1 MTDNVQSS
9 ERKYDV
15 SEVTGHS
22 EHTRFS
28 RIVSA
33 QPFWVFIALLV
44 IGGVMA
50 TISDTFLSDR
60 NIFTTTRNFAFM
72 GIIALGMTTVI
83 ITAGI
88 DLSVGSVMGLSG
100 ITVGIVMTA
109 GYPIWLGLAACLGI
123 ALLAGFING
132 VLIAYLRLSPFVVT
146 LGMLAI
152 ARSMAL
158 VLSNNRMFYQFGPDQ
173 PLLFWIGGGSTL
185 GVANP
190 VWVLIVMTAIFMWLY
205 SHSTWGRYVFAI
217 GGNPVAAKRNGV
229 PVERVLVSVYMVSS
243 LTAGIAAFLM
253 VGWLGSVT
261 NALGQ
266 TYELQVIAASVIG
279 GANLMG
285 GVGYALGA
293 PIGAALVEV
302 IRNSL
307 LLAGVDPYWQGTFLG
322 AFIILAVLLERLRGS
337 RAG

>member
-1 MTDNVQSS
+1 MTDNTQARG
-9 ERKYDV
+9 RKYDV

-22 EHTRFS
+22 EHTWHS
-28 RIVSA
+28 KIIGT
-33 QPFWVFIALLV
+33 QPFWVLIALLI
-44 IGGVMA
+44 IGVVMA
-50 TISDTFLSDR
+50 TISDTFLSER

-100 ITVGIVMTA
+100 IMVGIVMGA
-109 GYPIWLGLAACLGI
+109 GYPIWLGLAACLAM

-158 VLSNNRMFYQFGPDQ
+158 VFSNNRMFYQFGPDQ
-173 PLLFWIGGGSTL
+173 ALLYWVGGGQTL

-205 SHSTWGRYVFAI
+205 SYSTWGRYVFAI
-217 GGNPVAAKRNGV
+217 GGNAVAAKRNGI
-229 PVERVLVSVYMVSS
+229 PVERVLVSVYMVCS

-266 TYELQVIAASVIG
+266 TYELQVIAATVIG

-285 GVGYALGA
+285 GIGYAIGA

-307 LLAGVDPYWQGTFLG
+307 LLAGVDPYWQGAFLG
-322 AFIILAVLLERLRGS
+322 AFIILAVLLEKFRGNKS
-337 RAG
+337 G